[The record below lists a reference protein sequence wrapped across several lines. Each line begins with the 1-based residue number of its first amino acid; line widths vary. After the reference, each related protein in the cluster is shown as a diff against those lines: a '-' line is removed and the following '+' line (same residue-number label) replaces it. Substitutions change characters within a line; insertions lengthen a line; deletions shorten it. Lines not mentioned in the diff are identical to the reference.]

1 MATKPK
7 SKEEEHDDDQPQILP
22 ILQELNDEQV
32 ASDTREYDKNT
43 EPSMQVNEEVKA
55 ERRRLSFQAMNESSE
70 SDLTPSPSKTVQRRR
85 LKVTHVSSSS
95 EDIKTE
101 SPDSSDDD
109 EEFIRKQIMGMVDEE
124 EMSLSDDE
132 KGNYLANEGVDKE
145 SELDNTTVTTK
156 PLLRE
161 DSIDNEENS
170 ARKISLPK
178 TDTSTAQVV
187 PETLPSTTFRKAIPV
202 MKQRQSTDEEVE
214 SITESLSK
222 GSSSVQVSSFTP
234 GSSPTSASSLEE
246 DSDSSPSHRKVSGDK
261 RHRKDLKITQCSS
274 GEEEDDSLAEDY
286 GVGISSD
293 ITPSDDSD
301 TKEDPSMSPTL
312 FNSTVYANPSDC
324 ICHTITCRVLATIA
338 CHNWSSTV

>member
-1 MATKPK
+1 MRT
-7 SKEEEHDDDQPQILP
+7 Q
-22 ILQELNDEQV
+22 
-32 ASDTREYDKNT
+32 
-43 EPSMQVNEEVKA
+43 
-55 ERRRLSFQAMNESSE
+55 SSE

-85 LKVTHVSSSS
+85 LKVAHVSSSS

-109 EEFIRKQIMGMVDEE
+109 EEFIRKQIMGMVNEE
-124 EMSLSDDE
+124 EMFLSDDE
-132 KGNYLANEGVDKE
+132 KGNDLANQVVDKE
-145 SELDNTTVTTK
+145 SEFDNTAVTTK
-156 PLLRE
+156 PLLIE
-161 DSIDNEENS
+161 GSIDNEEKS

-178 TDTSTAQVV
+178 MDTATAQVV

-261 RHRKDLKITQCSS
+261 RHRKEDLRQVTIMDETNRPSSSEYYASVESEAEARQAVQRGRKPSPTVIPYTPTDPFEDNLKITQCSS
-274 GEEEDDSLAEDY
+274 GEEEDDSLADEY

-301 TKEDPSMSPTL
+301 TKEDPVNESN
-312 FNSTVYANPSDC
+312 FV
-324 ICHTITCRVLATIA
+324 
-338 CHNWSSTV
+338 